1 MQRPAMTIIK
11 GLRIVWAMTN
21 LPTQS
26 KSIVYLLQFGSSCS
40 EMSFT

>member
-1 MQRPAMTIIK
+1 
-11 GLRIVWAMTN
+11 MTN

-40 EMSFT
+40 EM